1 MQRTKEYT
9 ISYGVTN
16 SSCVKRIEEKTKTTK
31 AELKPMLD
39 ALSLRITKPFPI
51 PIYNRLSGFS
61 KCFPWV
67 RLLVNAVAVKIKQ
80 KTKEK
85 YYPSFSGLVW

>member
-1 MQRTKEYT
+1 MRHLLCSEFILCKENRGKDKNNK
-9 ISYGVTN
+9 SGAQN
-16 SSCVKRIEEKTKTTK
+16 
-31 AELKPMLD
+31 PMLD

-80 KTKEK
+80 KQKKK
-85 YYPSFSGLVW
+85 YYPPFSGLVW

>member
-1 MQRTKEYT
+1 M
-9 ISYGVTN
+9 
-16 SSCVKRIEEKTKTTK
+16 EEKTKTTE

-80 KTKEK
+80 KQRKSIILPSLGFFGKESCK
-85 YYPSFSGLVW
+85 PTLQASFAITAINAI